1 MKKLHGIS
9 GGLSLPGGLAVDEVC
24 SVAVGRA
31 AAAEHRRMRIGSS
44 SLLMLSMSV
53 LLLVLLSV
61 FSAACVPCLELF
73 GGFTCIGILP
83 LESNT

>member
-1 MKKLHGIS
+1 MKMHHGFS
-9 GGLSLPGGLAVDEVC
+9 GGLTLPGGLAVDEVC

-31 AAAEHRRMRIGSS
+31 AAAEHRSMRMGSS

-61 FSAACVPCLELF
+61 FSAACVPCLGLF
-73 GGFTCIGILP
+73 GGFTCFGILP
-83 LESNT
+83 LESST